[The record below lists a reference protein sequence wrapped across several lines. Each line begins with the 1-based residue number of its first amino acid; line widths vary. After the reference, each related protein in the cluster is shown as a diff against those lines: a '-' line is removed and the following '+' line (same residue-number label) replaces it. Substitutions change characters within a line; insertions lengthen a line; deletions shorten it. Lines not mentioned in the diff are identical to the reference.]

1 MGNEITAIAPSQ
13 ILPIES
19 YFSSDDTVSDIEV
32 LSSTRFFKT
41 VRGIHR
47 GGGEAV
53 VKVLV
58 KYDLPDHYTKMYHT
72 ILSDLQEKLQSVP
85 NSLPY
90 FATWVSMI
98 GTPDCQLMASA
109 GYSVARKLTRLPISS
124 DNMSATI
131 CMICLVQGQHC
142 ALWRRSGLSTSCCC
156 L

>member
-1 MGNEITAIAPSQ
+1 MFA
-13 ILPIES
+13 
-19 YFSSDDTVSDIEV
+19 
-32 LSSTRFFKT
+32 
-41 VRGIHR
+41 
-47 GGGEAV
+47 
-53 VKVLV
+53 
-58 KYDLPDHYTKMYHT
+58 
-72 ILSDLQEKLQSVP
+72 DLQEKLQSVP

-131 CMICLVQGQHC
+131 CMICLGKVGRCEGKCERGGEGKRRGDMREGERSIGKGKEEIVTFFTCCLVQGQHC